1 MIEAIKIQPMNQALP
16 VAEFTQFYIDVW
28 SSCPD
33 MLPELASS
41 YPKHE
46 KKEREKYFEKFI
58 DSLNKRSNRKDLN
71 SGPAEKLTPLAR
83 ALFKSVFDYPEEQ
96 LDIILSED
104 YKQMTK
110 DFIRMSRKFDPQVD
124 LDDVF
129 QACRNAWIM
138 NGIQLML
145 GLKVELTPSIFAYSM
160 LYPYSDNYLDD
171 PALSQKEKKSFSY
184 RFRKKLS
191 GEKVFAENEN
201 EARIFRLVEMIEGQF
216 DRETFPKVYLSLLAI
231 HDAQVKSLCLI
242 DPEENLS
249 EKEVLNIC
257 IEKGGTSV
265 LADGYLVAGDISKE
279 QALFFYGFGAY
290 LQLVDD
296 IQDVKEDSCAGQ
308 LTIFSQASSYQNLD
322 DYTARTFHFG
332 HYVFDLMDTFNGRK
346 LPVFKSLMKKSV
358 EIMLLETIL
367 LSENYYSPAF
377 ISLTENYSPLSINY
391 LKKRRSKLSPQRI
404 SFMKKIVES
413 TVAEL

>member
-1 MIEAIKIQPMNQALP
+1 MDQALP
-16 VAEFTQFYIDVW
+16 VAEFTQFYTEVW
-28 SSCPD
+28 SSCSD
-33 MLPELASS
+33 KLPELSYT
-41 YPKHE
+41 YPKNE
-46 KKEREKYFEKFI
+46 KKAREKYFEKFI
-58 DSLNKRSNRKDLN
+58 DSINKRSNKKELK

-83 ALFKSVFDYPEEQ
+83 TLFKSVFDYEEEQ
-96 LDIILSED
+96 LDVILSED

-110 DFIRMSRKFDPQVD
+110 DFIRMSRKFDPEVD

-145 GLKVELTPSIFAYSM
+145 GLKIELTPSIFAYSM

-171 PALSQKEKKSFSY
+171 PALSQQEKKSFSY

-216 DRETFPKVYLSLLAI
+216 DRDKFPKVYLSLLAI

-242 DPEENLS
+242 DPDENLS

-257 IEKGGTSV
+257 LEKGGTSV

-279 QALFFYGFGAY
+279 QALFFFGFGAY
-290 LQLVDD
+290 LQLIDD
-296 IQDVKEDSCAGQ
+296 IQDVKEDSCAGL

-332 HYVFDLMDTFNGRK
+332 NYVFDLMDTFKGRK

-358 EIMLLETIL
+358 ETMLLETIL
-367 LSENYYSPAF
+367 LSETYYSPDF

-391 LKKRRSKLSPQRI
+391 LKKRRSKLSPQRV

-413 TVAEL
+413 TVAELQF